1 MLAGGLSKVSVT
13 QAGVAELRWA
23 IRVQQ
28 SEKLVG
34 KVNPLLP
41 LDQSLF
47 HIWVT
52 GERKKQKISTNTR
65 THICRYFTLIQP
77 FVTNGVGTLYQSC
90 FLDVQSQIQGHF
102 MFTG

>member
-52 GERKKQKISTNTR
+52 GERKNKRSAQIREHISAD
-65 THICRYFTLIQP
+65 IL
-77 FVTNGVGTLYQSC
+77 L
-90 FLDVQSQIQGHF
+90 
-102 MFTG
+102 

>member
-1 MLAGGLSKVSVT
+1 MLGGGGGFT
-13 QAGVAELRWA
+13 QAGIAELRWA

-34 KVNPLLP
+34 KVDPLLP

-52 GERKKQKISTNTR
+52 GERKEEKKKEKKIRTNMR

-90 FLDVQSQIQGHF
+90 FLDVQRV
-102 MFTG
+102 